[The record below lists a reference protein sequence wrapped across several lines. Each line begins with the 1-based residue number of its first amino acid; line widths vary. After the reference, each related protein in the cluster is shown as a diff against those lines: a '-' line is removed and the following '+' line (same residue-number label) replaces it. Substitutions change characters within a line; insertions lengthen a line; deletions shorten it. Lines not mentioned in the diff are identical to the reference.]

1 MTDEN
6 EFRSRAPRRWATNEL
21 AWSVV
26 AALLTAIGL
35 FLAVIAPLLTKN
47 PAGIVMGTLMILA
60 GVALSLVVARSRR
73 A

>member
-1 MTDEN
+1 MTDQN
-6 EFRSRAPRRWATNEL
+6 EFPSRTPRRWATNEL

-26 AALLTAIGL
+26 AALLMTIGL

-47 PAGIVMGTLMILA
+47 PAGIVLGALMILA
-60 GVALSLVVARSRR
+60 GMGLALVVARSRR